1 MDLGQ
6 ATPTKVFEC
15 KDRKKVV
22 HKMYDNERHDVLA
35 KALQFANQHIFTGG
49 INIKSVEKEDDTLQ
63 VAKNFPAPTNKHFVK
78 GRARHNTNKQQ
89 CGGLYGRKYILNYKD
104 EVESYFD
111 KGRRCSSDKMNPAQ
125 MRE

>member
-1 MDLGQ
+1 MELGQ
-6 ATPTKVFEC
+6 ATPTKAFEC

-22 HKMYDNERHDVLA
+22 HKVYDNERHDVLA
-35 KALQFANQHIFTGG
+35 KALRFANQHIFIGG
-49 INIKSVEKEDDTLQ
+49 INVKSVEKEDDTLQ
-63 VAKNFPAPTNKHFVK
+63 VTKKFTAPTNKYFVK
-78 GRARHNTNKQQ
+78 GWARRNTNKQYR
-89 CGGLYGRKYILNYKD
+89 GGLYGKKYILNYKD